1 MEKYHQEVVKALQEL
16 ETIHSKI
23 ISATQ
28 GKKDES
34 LFLVPKTG
42 SSNQSGSSCNK
53 RRSNIRRSTLV
64 EPQSDSVSIS
74 DNHNFVKKR
83 YTNLMVRRSV
93 ELDLYKA
100 DE

>member
-34 LFLVPKTG
+34 VTVTAEQRTEIKQTITKLNGNKSQP
-42 SSNQSGSSCNK
+42 SSWRLRLLQ
-53 RRSNIRRSTLV
+53 IL
-64 EPQSDSVSIS
+64 Q
-74 DNHNFVKKR
+74 
-83 YTNLMVRRSV
+83 
-93 ELDLYKA
+93 
-100 DE
+100 